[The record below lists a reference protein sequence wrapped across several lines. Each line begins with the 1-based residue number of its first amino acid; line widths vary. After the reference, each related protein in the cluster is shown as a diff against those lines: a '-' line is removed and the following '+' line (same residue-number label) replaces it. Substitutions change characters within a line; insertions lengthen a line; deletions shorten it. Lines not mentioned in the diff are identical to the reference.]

1 MIDVRERV
9 SEVDPMSGKYPANL
23 VRRASA
29 AAILSQVTAAI
40 ARTFWPIID
49 GESSLIPIPI
59 RAVVARRQYDRRR
72 PRD

>member
-1 MIDVRERV
+1 
-9 SEVDPMSGKYPANL
+9 L

-40 ARTFWPIID
+40 ARTFWPVID
-49 GESSLIPIPI
+49 GESPLIPIPI
-59 RAVVARRQYDRRR
+59 RAVVARRRYDRRR